1 MHVLYVDPTG
11 SNRERSLFQSLPVET
26 PIAISTRSMQVKMR
40 SQSVAVETPIDF
52 IILKGLNV
60 QLHGR

>member
-1 MHVLYVDPTG
+1 MHMLHVDPTG

-40 SQSVAVETPIDF
+40 SVAVETPIDF